1 VKPWIIYSRVS
12 TDKQSERGAS
22 LEAQL
27 AACTALATAHGN
39 QTIHIA
45 DAGESAGAV
54 DQPGIKKILDLV
66 DAGKVA
72 GVLVY
77 KLDRIARNTRGLL
90 DLVERFSAQGVH
102 FTSVQERIDT
112 SGASGRLILTV
123 LAALAQFER
132 EQLIERIKATN
143 DYRRSEGAWVG
154 GTPPAGLTIERR
166 GKLRFL
172 VPHPKHAVD
181 VAQVWPAVLVG
192 RSLAE
197 VAANL
202 QQAGVPTSM
211 GKRRTKGVWARNTVE
226 HLVKNRRYIGILVS
240 AEDFERAAAM
250 LTSRLQRPSA
260 RAAAAASCA
269 SRIWRLQG
277 VAKCARCGS
286 GMTNGGGTGRG
297 GVVYHYLRC
306 TGRMRH
312 GRAFCPAKDLPA
324 QPWEDKVVAKLA
336 KYLSNKAGLLED
348 VQRAI
353 SRRLADA
360 APLRERVRELE
371 LARDGIREQ
380 VDRALELALQG
391 GATARAVGPRL
402 GMLQADLEAAEVAL
416 AGAQGRLAG
425 AELPIG
431 SMEMTAALLAQGG
444 EDLPSWGWED
454 QQGAI
459 RVLLEEARLGAGVK
473 STIAVRIPNLVGT
486 SVGSQSASQVVDQMR
501 HALNHGPPLA
511 TIGCE
516 VEAPERLGRGWFKR
530 AAGGCGPEIGR

>member
-1 VKPWIIYSRVS
+1 MKPWIIYTRVS

-27 AACTALATAHGN
+27 AACTGLATAHGH
-39 QTIHIA
+39 QIIHIA

-54 DQPGIKKILDLV
+54 DQPGIRKILDLV
-66 DAGKVA
+66 EAGKVA

-90 DLVERFSAQGVH
+90 DLVERFTAHGVH
-102 FTSVQERIDT
+102 FTSVHERIDT

-143 DYRRSEGAWVG
+143 DYRRAEGAWVG

-172 VPHPKHAVD
+172 IPHPKHAPD
-181 VAQVWPAVLVG
+181 VAAVWQMVIAG

-211 GKRRTKGVWARNTVE
+211 GKRKSKGVWARNTVE
-226 HLVKNRRYIGILVS
+226 HLVKNRRYIGVLVG
-240 AEDFERAAAM
+240 ADDFERAAAM
-250 LTSRLQRPSA
+250 LSSRLQRPSPKA
-260 RAAAAASCA
+260 VAAASCA
-269 SRIWRLQG
+269 ARTWRLQG
-277 VAKCARCGS
+277 VAKCAHCGS
-286 GMTNGGGTGRG
+286 GLTNGGGTGRG

-312 GRAFCPAKDLPA
+312 GRQYCAGKDLPA
-324 QPWEDKVVAKLA
+324 QPWEDKVAARLA
-336 KYLSNKAGLLED
+336 KYLSDKAGLLDD
-348 VQRAI
+348 VRRAI
-353 SRRLADA
+353 SKRLTDA
-360 APLRERVRELE
+360 APLREEVRRLE

-402 GMLQADLEAAEVAL
+402 GKLQADLEAAEVAL
-416 AGAQGRLAG
+416 AGAVGRLAG
-425 AELPIG
+425 AEMPVG
-431 SMEMTAALLAQGG
+431 SMELTAELLAQGG
-444 EDLPSWGWED
+444 ASLTSWSWED

-459 RVLLEEARLGAGVK
+459 RVLVEEARLGSGAK
-473 STIAVRIPNLVGT
+473 CQILVRIPQLTGGL
-486 SVGSQSASQVVDQMR
+486 GSQSASQVVDQMR
-501 HALNHGPPLA
+501 RALNHAPPA
-511 TIGCE
+511 AVVPCE
-516 VEAPERLGRGWFKR
+516 VEAPLRLGRGWFKR
-530 AAGGCGPEIGR
+530 AASASVP